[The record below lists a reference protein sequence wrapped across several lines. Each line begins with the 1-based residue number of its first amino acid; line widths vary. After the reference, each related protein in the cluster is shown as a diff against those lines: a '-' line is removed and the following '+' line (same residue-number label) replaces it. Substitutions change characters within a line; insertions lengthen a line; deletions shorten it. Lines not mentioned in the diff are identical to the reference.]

1 DKGDTGEAGA
11 KGDQGIKGDTGS
23 TGEAGAKGDQGIK
36 GDTGEAG
43 AKGDQGIKGDT
54 GLTGEAG
61 AKGDKGDAGAKGDKG
76 DQGIKGDDCNH
87 VFEAQSGYY
96 YPVIKGHRYECTI
109 KHCLVCDKFEYTVAR
124 DITSLFASGT
134 GEVASPFI
142 ISTVTQ
148 FQNIS
153 KLENIYTQKEYDSW
167 EYKLGADLDFSNIA
181 TVTSIPYFAG
191 NIDGA
196 GHTIIGCGG
205 DNLTPQGLFNIYNG
219 NLKNINLKAQS
230 LASKKITSFISMI
243 GVYSPYK
250 ELRKSATL
258 VFENITMSNYKET
271 EAIATSN
278 DNIFANYITY
288 CDVLFKNITNKAN
301 YFSTYNGAIIGG
313 YSINS
318 NITFENCINE
328 GNLHGNNVG
337 FLFGNGTN
345 IYAEKG
351 KENTYV
357 VKNCLNKGIIEG
369 KLTSGLFCSGI
380 GITPE
385 RHTETETKYAPG
397 FTGSTPATL
406 AQALIGTTE
415 FGVLNNELQIRGKGY
430 DASIAK
436 VTVSLKLYLSIHE
449 APSTSTWNFD
459 YFIPV
464 ESATAFTNNTI
475 IALPLSP
482 ITLNK
487 TIKIDPTIKT
497 NYAFEMN
504 SATKELTLVMKAVD
518 VNGEPAN
525 GDPWKI
531 NTQKFVVNAY
541 DSSNKLLESSLFD
554 YPTSMKPLV

>member
-1 DKGDTGEAGA
+1 
-11 KGDQGIKGDTGS
+11 
-23 TGEAGAKGDQGIK
+23 
-36 GDTGEAG
+36 
-43 AKGDQGIKGDT
+43 
-54 GLTGEAG
+54 
-61 AKGDKGDAGAKGDKG
+61 
-76 DQGIKGDDCNH
+76 
-87 VFEAQSGYY
+87 
-96 YPVIKGHRYECTI
+96 
-109 KHCLVCDKFEYTVAR
+109 
-124 DITSLFASGT
+124 
-134 GEVASPFI
+134 
-142 ISTVTQ
+142 
-148 FQNIS
+148 
-153 KLENIYTQKEYDSW
+153 
-167 EYKLGADLDFSNIA
+167 
-181 TVTSIPYFAG
+181 
-191 NIDGA
+191 
-196 GHTIIGCGG
+196 
-205 DNLTPQGLFNIYNG
+205 
-219 NLKNINLKAQS
+219 
-230 LASKKITSFISMI
+230 KITSFISMI
-243 GVYSPYK
+243 GAYKPYQ

-258 VFENITMSNYKET
+258 VFENIAMSNYKET
-271 EAIATSN
+271 EAFAESN

-345 IYAEKG
+345 IYAAQG

-357 VKNCLNKGIIEG
+357 VKNCINKGVIQG

-385 RHTETETKYAPG
+385 RHIETETKYAAG
-397 FTGSTPATL
+397 FTGSIPATL

-415 FGVLNNELQIRGKGY
+415 FGVSGNELQIRGKGY
-430 DASIAK
+430 DTSIAK
-436 VTVSLKLYLSIHE
+436 VTVSLKLYLSIHA

-482 ITLNK
+482 IKLNR
-487 TIKIDPTIKT
+487 TIKIDPNIKT
-497 NYAFEMN
+497 NYDFEMN

-518 VNGEPAN
+518 INGEPAN
-525 GDPWKI
+525 GDPWQI

-554 YPTSMKPLV
+554 YPAQLIALV